1 VARQGEHE
9 LTSRTTFNDSG
20 RDSGVETPLAEGG
33 EHSTPCTGGLPAAVA
48 TLNRSNPVGASFES
62 RHAERVR
69 REKRNELSRMSRLTV
84 DSGQTLDQAPVETD
98 EPVEP
103 TTNAEVVF
111 KGRNVE
117 IPEHFRIYVSEKLAR
132 LERFD
137 RTIYLFDVELN
148 HERNRRQRKSCQRV
162 EITARGRGPIVRGEA
177 CADSFY
183 AALES
188 AVVKLESRLRR
199 GKDRRKVHYGDKTPV
214 SLAEATAAGA
224 RQAEKAF
231 NTEPAEPHEHD
242 GTASGHAPGRVVRT
256 KEHQA
261 TPMSVDDAL
270 YEMEL
275 VGHDFFL
282 FYDKHTE
289 RPSVVYRRHA
299 YDYGL
304 IRLA

>member
-1 VARQGEHE
+1 
-9 LTSRTTFNDSG
+9 
-20 RDSGVETPLAEGG
+20 
-33 EHSTPCTGGLPAAVA
+33 
-48 TLNRSNPVGASFES
+48 
-62 RHAERVR
+62 
-69 REKRNELSRMSRLTV
+69 MSRQTV
-84 DSGQTLDQAPVETD
+84 VSGQILDQAPAGTD
-98 EPVEP
+98 EPPEP
-103 TTNAEVVF
+103 TTTADVVF

-117 IPEHFRIYVSEKLAR
+117 IPDHFRTYVSQKLAR
-132 LERFD
+132 AERFD

-162 EITARGRGPIVRGEA
+162 EITARGRGPVVRGEA

-214 SLAEATAAGA
+214 SVAEATALIP
-224 RQAEKAF
+224 QLEKVF
-231 NTEPAEPHEHD
+231 NSEPADPHDHD
-242 GTASGHAPGRVVRT
+242 GKVLDHEPGRVVRT

-282 FYDKHTE
+282 FYDKQSE